1 MRRITAGICLVAGV
15 VSSGIS
21 PALGQDA
28 APAESAL
35 VVDQSTLPDAID
47 LKGARPKADSS
58 VLPPAV
64 DALPASLEP
73 LVAPPSLALPDAPS
87 QVRVRE
93 LRPLTLEE
101 AIQLAEF
108 NSPQLKAAAS
118 QVDQAKSALRAAISA
133 WYPTVDLS
141 ASAEYFKSYSYRN
154 PDFVSDRVIR
164 NPTVENTSTSGGGIT
179 GLETSMGEITPL
191 EEITGSDPTTG
202 ETSSTTAEETT
213 GPNTRDGYNERY
225 GRQWRTNVS
234 LQLSWDLINPARVP
248 QIAAARDR
256 FERSGEAYLIALRDL
271 RLEAQ
276 TAYFEL
282 QRADEG
288 VRIGQASVKASLV
301 SYRDARAR
309 FNAGVNTKLE
319 VLEAE
324 TQLARDR
331 NTLTTNL
338 RLQDEQRRNLARVLD
353 LPQDVTPT
361 AATPARPL
369 GLWEPSLQESIVA
382 AYNYRE
388 ELDQLILD
396 ISINNSQANA
406 SLAAVQPVLRFVNST
421 TASRSE
427 GQIGQ
432 TSLSE
437 IDMGD
442 FTYGWDNS
450 TALRA
455 NWRLFDGGR
464 ARAEYRRFKQAA
476 EQSRF
481 DFANRRNR
489 IRLEVEQSFFGLRA
503 AIQSIDTTAIE
514 VLSSKESLRL
524 SQLRVQAGVGVQR
537 EVVNNQRDVTQAELK
552 YARAISDYNTNL
564 ARLQRRS
571 GLDALVACNAVSL
584 PASKPEFEQSLIPIE
599 PTPLKTACPP
609 VATAGSLMNQNQD
622 SPVQP
627 LW

>member
-15 VSSGIS
+15 VSSGVP
-21 PALGQDA
+21 PALSEDA
-28 APAESAL
+28 AQAKSAL
-35 VVDQSTLPDAID
+35 IDQATLPDAID
-47 LKGARPKADSS
+47 LKGARPKADPSMM
-58 VLPPAV
+58 PPAM
-64 DALPASLEP
+64 DSLPASLES
-73 LVAPPSLALPDAPS
+73 LVAPPSLALPNAPS
-87 QVRVRE
+87 QVRIHE

-118 QVDQAKSALRAAISA
+118 RVDQAKSALRAAIAS

-141 ASAEYFKSYSYRN
+141 ASGLPEYFKSYSYQN
-154 PDFVSDRVIR
+154 PDFALDGA
-164 NPTVENTSTSGGGIT
+164 NENYSR
-179 GLETSMGEITPL
+179 EWRAN
-191 EEITGSDPTTG
+191 
-202 ETSSTTAEETT
+202 SSLK
-213 GPNTRDGYNERY
+213 
-225 GRQWRTNVS
+225 V
-234 LQLSWDLINPARVP
+234 SWDLINPARVP

-256 FERSGEAYLIALRDL
+256 FERAGDAYLIALRDL

-276 TAYFEL
+276 TAYFDL

-288 VRIGQASVKASLV
+288 VRIGQDSVKASLV
-301 SYRDARAR
+301 SYRDSRAR
-309 FNAGVNTKLE
+309 FNAGVNTKLD

-331 NTLTTNL
+331 DTLTTNL
-338 RLQDEQRRNLARVLD
+338 RLQGEQRRNLARVLD

-406 SLAAVQPVLRFVNST
+406 SLAAVQPVLSFVNST
-421 TASRSE
+421 SASRFE
-427 GQIGQ
+427 GQSGK
-432 TSLSE
+432 TSLSD

-442 FTYGWDNS
+442 FTYGVQNS
-450 TALRA
+450 TALTA
-455 NWRLFDGGR
+455 SWRLFDGGR
-464 ARAEYRRFKQAA
+464 ARAEYQRSKQAA

-481 DFANRRNR
+481 DFANLRDR
-489 IRLEVEQSFFGLRA
+489 IRFEVEQSFFGLRA

-537 EVVNNQRDVTQAELK
+537 EVVNNQRDLTQAELK
-552 YARAISDYNTNL
+552 YARAINSYNSNL
-564 ARLQRRS
+564 ALLQRRT
-571 GLDALVACNAVSL
+571 GLDALIACNAVSL
-584 PASKPEFEQSLIPIE
+584 TGTKPEPDKEPIPIE
-599 PTPLKTACPP
+599 PTPLKTACPS
-609 VATAGSLMNQNQD
+609 VATDGSTLNQTET

-627 LW
+627 LR

>member
-1 MRRITAGICLVAGV
+1 MRRITAGICLLAGV
-15 VSSGIS
+15 VSSGVP
-21 PALGQDA
+21 PALSEDA
-28 APAESAL
+28 VQAESAL
-35 VVDQSTLPDAID
+35 IDQATLPDAID

-58 VLPPAV
+58 MMPPAL
-64 DALPASLEP
+64 DSLPASLES
-73 LVAPPSLALPDAPS
+73 LVAPPSLALPNAPF
-87 QVRVRE
+87 QVRIHE

-101 AIQLAEF
+101 ATQLAEF

-118 QVDQAKSALRAAISA
+118 RVDQAKSALRAAIAS

-141 ASAEYFKSYSYRN
+141 ASGLPEYFKSYSYQN
-154 PDFVSDRVIR
+154 PDFALNGAD
-164 NPTVENTSTSGGGIT
+164 ENYSR
-179 GLETSMGEITPL
+179 EWRAN
-191 EEITGSDPTTG
+191 
-202 ETSSTTAEETT
+202 SSLK
-213 GPNTRDGYNERY
+213 
-225 GRQWRTNVS
+225 V
-234 LQLSWDLINPARVP
+234 SWDLINPARVP

-256 FERSGEAYLIALRDL
+256 FERAGDAYLIALRDL

-276 TAYFEL
+276 TAYFDL

-288 VRIGQASVKASLV
+288 VRIGQDSVKASLV
-301 SYRDARAR
+301 SYRDSRAR

-331 NTLTTNL
+331 DTLTNNL
-338 RLQDEQRRNLARVLD
+338 RLQGEQRRNLARVLD

-406 SLAAVQPVLRFVNST
+406 SLAAVQPVLSFVNST
-421 TASRSE
+421 SASRFE
-427 GQIGQ
+427 GQSGV
-432 TSLSE
+432 TSLSD

-442 FTYGWDNS
+442 FTYGVQNS
-450 TALRA
+450 TALTA
-455 NWRLFDGGR
+455 SWRLFDGGR
-464 ARAEYRRFKQAA
+464 AHAEYRRSKQAA

-481 DFANRRNR
+481 DFANLRDR
-489 IRLEVEQSFFGLRA
+489 IRFEVEQSFLGLRA

-537 EVVNNQRDVTQAELK
+537 EVVNNQRDLTQAELK
-552 YARAISDYNTNL
+552 YARAINSYNSNL
-564 ARLQRRS
+564 ALLQRRT
-571 GLDALVACNAVSL
+571 GLDALIACNAVSL
-584 PASKPEFEQSLIPIE
+584 TGTKPEPDKEPIPIE
-599 PTPLKTACPP
+599 PTPLKTACPS
-609 VATAGSLMNQNQD
+609 VAIDG
-622 SPVQP
+622 
-627 LW
+627 